1 VGEDNGGGESGSG
14 RAAKGG
20 EQQRVLVR

>member
-20 EQQRVLVR
+20 EQRVLVR